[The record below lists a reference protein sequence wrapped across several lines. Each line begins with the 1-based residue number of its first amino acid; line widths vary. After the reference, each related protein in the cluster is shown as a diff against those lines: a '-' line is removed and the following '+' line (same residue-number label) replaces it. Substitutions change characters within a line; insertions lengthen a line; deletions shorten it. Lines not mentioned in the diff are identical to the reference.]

1 MTTNGISLKAAAAVW
16 LVTTACAGEGLN
28 RWAIVATDE
37 LRTIGLSV
45 CVTQTS
51 RLPTGCIL

>member
-1 MTTNGISLKAAAAVW
+1 MTTNGILLEAAVAVW

-37 LRTIGLSV
+37 LRTNGLADLVLVEAQPVASD
-45 CVTQTS
+45 
-51 RLPTGCIL
+51 